1 MGSVWRIIVACA
13 VLFVTTTVPAQERQA
28 PFHKGDAGVSDPV
41 LTKEVHPRYTR
52 EAMQARIEGT
62 IEMDAVV
69 REDGSVGDVTITRS
83 LDNTYGLDEE
93 AVKAMKQWQFKPGT
107 KDEKPVAVVVSV
119 TMSFTLKEEM

>member
-1 MGSVWRIIVACA
+1 MGNIWRVIVACA
-13 VLFVTTTVPAQERQA
+13 VLSVTATVLAQERQA
-28 PFHKGDAGVSDPV
+28 PFRKGDPGVSDPI

-83 LDNTYGLDEE
+83 LDDKYGLDEE

-107 KDEKPVAVVVSV
+107 KDDKPVTVVVSV
-119 TMSFTLKEEM
+119 TMSFTLK

>member
-1 MGSVWRIIVACA
+1 MGTVWRVIVACA
-13 VLFVTTTVPAQERQA
+13 VLSVTATVLAQERQA

-41 LTKEVHPRYTR
+41 LTKKVHPRYTR

-62 IEMDAVV
+62 IGMDAVV
-69 REDGSVGDVTITRS
+69 REDGSVGDVTITQS
-83 LDNTYGLDEE
+83 LDDKYGLDAE

-119 TMSFTLKEEM
+119 TMSFTLK